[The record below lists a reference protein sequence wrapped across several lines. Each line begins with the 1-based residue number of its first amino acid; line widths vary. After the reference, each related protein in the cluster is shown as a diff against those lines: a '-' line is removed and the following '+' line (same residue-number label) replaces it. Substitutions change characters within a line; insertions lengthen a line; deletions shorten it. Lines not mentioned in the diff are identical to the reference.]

1 MIDEDTYPISDPVVH
16 DQRGPLDEHLPDLT
30 RIVMMMLLETYEI
43 VAGDGVL
50 IPHGELDVFVQVEKL
65 ELETLKCQN

>member
-1 MIDEDTYPISDPVVH
+1 MIEEETYPISDPVVH

-30 RIVMMMLLETYEI
+30 RIVMMMLETYEI

-50 IPHGELDVFVQVEKL
+50 IPHGELDIFIQVEKL
-65 ELETLKCQN
+65 ELETLKCSN

>member
-1 MIDEDTYPISDPVVH
+1 MIEEETYPISDSVVH

-30 RIVMMMLLETYEI
+30 RIVMMLLKTYEI

-50 IPHGELDVFVQVEKL
+50 IPHGELDIFVQVEKL
-65 ELETLKCQN
+65 ELETLKCSN